1 MQEIWF
7 SKAKTKEER
16 TKVKQDIALAEVAF
30 GRLEKILS
38 AKIRDGTS
46 LDNYGVANWPYL
58 MADLN
63 GYNRALTE
71 VLKLIKGT

>member
-7 SKAKTKEER
+7 NGAKTKEDR
-16 TKVKQDIALAEVAF
+16 AKVKQDIGLATSAF
-30 GRLEKILS
+30 ERLEKILS
-38 AKIRDGTS
+38 TKVKDGTS